1 VTPEVRRLVVV
12 AAVAAVFAA
21 VHALCARA
29 LAGSDLLGALLTR
42 LDLVTLLLAVVLA
55 LTRTA
60 LFFLVPGWLAY
71 RIARALLARA
81 GSRALVKF
89 SEPETSARRV

>member
-21 VHALCARA
+21 VHQICARV
-29 LAGSDLLGALLTR
+29 LAGYDLLGALLNR

-55 LTRTA
+55 FTRAA

-71 RIARALLARA
+71 RMARALSARA
-81 GSRALVKF
+81 GSRA
-89 SEPETSARRV
+89 P